1 MTDSRAKGARGEREA
16 ARAWTDVFGVAARR
30 GQQFAGGTESP
41 DVITGMP
48 GIHVEVKRV
57 EAGNPYVW
65 MDQAVRDAGPKAPVV
80 LHRRNNKPW
89 LLIVRLD
96 DAPRLAKA
104 IAQAAQ
110 GVGGGAVPGDL
121 PDPGLPPTSGE
132 DGKPP
137 RVFYL

>member
-1 MTDSRAKGARGEREA
+1 MTNGRAKGARGEREA

-41 DVITGMP
+41 DVITGMA

-65 MDQAVRDAGPKAPVV
+65 MEQSVRDAGLNAPVV

-104 IAQAAQ
+104 ITQAAQ
-110 GVGGGAVPGDL
+110 GLGGGQVPGDV
-121 PDPGLPPTSGE
+121 PDPGLPPAGGE
-132 DGKPP
+132 DVQPP
-137 RVFYL
+137 RVL

>member
-1 MTDSRAKGARGEREA
+1 MNSRSKGARGEREA

-41 DVITGMP
+41 DVITGMA

-65 MDQAVRDAGPKAPVV
+65 MDQAVRDAGENAPVV

-110 GVGGGAVPGDL
+110 SVGGGTVPDHV
-121 PDPGLPPTSGE
+121 PDPGVSPPGGQDVESSG
-132 DGKPP
+132 
-137 RVFYL
+137 VFPIR

>member
-1 MTDSRAKGARGEREA
+1 MNSRSKGARGEREA

-41 DVITGMP
+41 DVITGMA

-65 MDQAVRDAGPKAPVV
+65 MDQAVRDAGKNAPVV

-110 GVGGGAVPGDL
+110 AVGGGEVPDHL
-121 PDPGLPPTSGE
+121 PDPGVPPTSGE

>member
-1 MTDSRAKGARGEREA
+1 MTNGRAKGARGEREA

-30 GQQFAGGTESP
+30 GQQYAGGTESP
-41 DVITGMP
+41 DVITGMA

-96 DAPRLAKA
+96 DAPRLATA

-110 GVGGGAVPGDL
+110 GVGGGTVPDHL
-121 PDPGLPPTSGE
+121 PDQGLPPAGGQ
-132 DGKPP
+132 DVRAPG
-137 RVFYL
+137 VFSV

>member
-1 MTDSRAKGARGEREA
+1 MNSRAKGARGEREA
-16 ARAWTDVFGVAARR
+16 ARAWTDVFGMAARR
-30 GQQFAGGTESP
+30 GQQYAGGTESP
-41 DVITGMP
+41 DVITGMA

-65 MDQAVRDAGPKAPVV
+65 MDQAVRDAGLNAPVV

-104 IAQAAQ
+104 IVKAAP
-110 GVGGGAVPGDL
+110 GVGGGAIPDHL
-121 PDPGLPPTSGE
+121 PDPGLPPTPGQDVGASG
-132 DGKPP
+132 
-137 RVFYL
+137 VFPV

>member
-1 MTDSRAKGARGEREA
+1 MNSRAKGARGEREA
-16 ARAWTDVFGVAARR
+16 ARAWTDVFGMAARR
-30 GQQFAGGTESP
+30 GQQYAGGTESP
-41 DVITGMP
+41 DVITGMA

-65 MDQAVRDAGPKAPVV
+65 MDQAVRDAGLNAPVV

-104 IAQAAQ
+104 IVKAAP
-110 GVGGGAVPGDL
+110 GVGGGAIPDHL
-121 PDPGLPPTSGE
+121 PDPGVPPAAGQDVGASG
-132 DGKPP
+132 
-137 RVFYL
+137 VFPV